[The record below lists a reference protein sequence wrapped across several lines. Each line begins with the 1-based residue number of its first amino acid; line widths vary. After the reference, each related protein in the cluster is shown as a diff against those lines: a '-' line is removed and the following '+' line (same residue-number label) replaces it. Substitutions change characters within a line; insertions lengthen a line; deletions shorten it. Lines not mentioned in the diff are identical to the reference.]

1 MAVRLR
7 TRLTLTT
14 AAATVLAATLL
25 VGGLQL
31 LMSRQSATDSARI
44 LQGRLDAGATT
55 VRFRPDGPRVVEVPS
70 PVLDQELWIYDESGR
85 RIDGAV
91 PSPQLRSAVLA
102 MATRIKP
109 EQVTVGGRFRVGSR
123 PVTRPGTHQVGAVV
137 VGAMDL
143 TPYERSEA
151 RGLRLSIL
159 LGLSMVVAAAA
170 AAWVAAGSSLHR
182 VGRMARLADDWR
194 EHDLSRR
201 FALGPPDD
209 EITELGHTLDGM
221 LDRIGTALLA
231 ERRLTDEVAHELR
244 TPLAAIRAEA
254 ELALSD
260 PDDRGMTAEAL
271 AAIIAGCDRLGAS
284 IQTMLTAARSGSVG
298 GDDHECRLDQTLTAL
313 VGEFVRDGVEVR
325 VSPVPATWIA
335 RAPADVVRAAVAPL
349 LDNALHHA
357 RSRVDILVQRR
368 GHSLVVQVEDDGRGI
383 PEHDQDRLFEPGW
396 TTRPDGTGLGL
407 PLARRFAR
415 TIGGDVEAM
424 PGDHGKFLLSLPG
437 H

>member
-1 MAVRLR
+1 MAVTLR

-14 AAATVLAATLL
+14 AIATFLAAALL

-31 LMSRQSATDSARI
+31 LMSRQSAIDSARI
-44 LQGRLDAGATT
+44 LQSRLDAAATT

-70 PVLDQELWIYDESGR
+70 RVLDQELWIYDRSGR

-91 PSPQLRSAVLA
+91 PPPLLRTSVLA
-102 MATRIKP
+102 MASRTNP

-123 PVTRPGTHQVGAVV
+123 PLPRPGTHQVGAVV

-151 RGLRLSIL
+151 RGLRLSVL

-170 AAWVAAGSSLHR
+170 AAWVSAGTSLHR

-194 EHDLSRR
+194 EHDLSQR
-201 FALGPPDD
+201 FALGPPHD

-221 LDRIGTALLA
+221 LDRIGSALLA

-244 TPLAAIRAEA
+244 TPLAAVRAEA
-254 ELALSD
+254 ELALSA
-260 PDDRGMTAEAL
+260 PEDRGMTSEAL

-284 IQTMLTAARSGSVG
+284 IQTMLTAARSGSVQ
-298 GDDHECRLDQTLTAL
+298 GDDQGCRLDQTLAAL
-313 VGEFVRDGVEVR
+313 AGEFARDGVEVR
-325 VSPVPATWIA
+325 VAPVPAAWIA
-335 RAPADVVRAAVAPL
+335 GAPAEVVRAAVAPL

-357 RSRVDILVQRR
+357 RSRVDIQVQRR
-368 GHSLVVQVEDDGRGI
+368 GSSLLVVVEDNGRGI
-383 PEHDQDRLFEPGW
+383 PEDGRGRLFEPGW
-396 TTRPDGTGLGL
+396 TARRDGTGLGL
-407 PLARRFAR
+407 PLARRLAR
-415 TIGGDVEAM
+415 SVGGDVEAM
-424 PGDHGKFLLSLPG
+424 PGDHGKFVLSLPLR
-437 H
+437 